1 MKRITRRQA
10 RAWLEPMRT
19 CLSGIRATGESD
31 TIRGYAVTR
40 LHDRDDYARIDYCIA
55 GFRGLTDRIC
65 PHIDSKPLLRLEQ
78 RFAVGSPLTIEL
90 IDDALRMLRIVE
102 DELMKH
108 SVEAVKDAVLTEQIL
123 IEMDA
128 LAEHRKAA

>member
-10 RAWLEPMRT
+10 RAWLEPMRS
-19 CLSGIRATGESD
+19 CLRGIRATGESD

-78 RFAVGSPLTIEL
+78 RFAAGSPLTIEM
-90 IDDALRMLRIVE
+90 IDDALRMLRLVE
-102 DELMKH
+102 DELMVH
-108 SVEAVKDAVLTEQIL
+108 SVEAVKDVVLTEQIL

-128 LAEHRKAA
+128 IAEERKVA